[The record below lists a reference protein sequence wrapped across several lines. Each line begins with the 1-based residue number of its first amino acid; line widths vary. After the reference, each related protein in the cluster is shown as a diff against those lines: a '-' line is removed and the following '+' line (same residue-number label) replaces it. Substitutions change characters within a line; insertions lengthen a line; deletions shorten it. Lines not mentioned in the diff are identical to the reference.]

1 MSRKRQLD
9 GHNDPL
15 PVSWQGASCAAQAAG
30 DDEDPGHEER
40 SIMKKKAI
48 ESDGVKQRSAVEDDV
63 EGHAFK
69 LMAAEGDGVKQRSAV
84 EDDVEGHAFKL
95 MAAEGDGVKQ
105 RSAVEDDVEGH
116 NIGSLSSMLLAG
128 ELARAKERDVQR
140 AVSRANL
147 LSEAKRALKHKR

>member
-1 MSRKRQLD
+1 
-9 GHNDPL
+9 
-15 PVSWQGASCAAQAAG
+15 
-30 DDEDPGHEER
+30 
-40 SIMKKKAI
+40 MKKRAI
-48 ESDGVKQRSAVEDDV
+48 EGDGLKQRSAI
-63 EGHAFK
+63 EG
-69 LMAAEGDGVKQRSAV
+69 EGLKKRSAS